1 MTEYTVNLKLSTLQ
15 LHKLKPRIKMVLAS
29 LWIFHQ
35 MWLEILMTRLNIQIN
50 YYPLIR
56 KFQDFNGSAN
66 TKCLKNQLTKIVQS
80 GGFIGELIHGVG

>member
-1 MTEYTVNLKLSTLQ
+1 
-15 LHKLKPRIKMVLAS
+15 
-29 LWIFHQ
+29 
-35 MWLEILMTRLNIQIN
+35 MTRLNIQIN

-80 GGFIGELIHGVG
+80 GGFIGELIHGVGQAFFKAGVEVFKRKVKGAIKDTVKEIAKNTLLIA

>member
-1 MTEYTVNLKLSTLQ
+1 
-15 LHKLKPRIKMVLAS
+15 
-29 LWIFHQ
+29 
-35 MWLEILMTRLNIQIN
+35 MTRLNIQIN